1 MDAIVTGI
9 IGAVIALVI
18 ALALVPTVI
27 SSTNDAAENATGPT
41 KTLLLLVPLVFVA
54 GLVVLVIYMF
64 MTKKGVGKK

>member
-1 MDAIVTGI
+1 MDKIVTGI

-27 SSTNDAAENATGPT
+27 SSTNEAAHNATGAT
-41 KTLLLLVPLVFVA
+41 ATLLYLVPLVFVA

-64 MTKKGVGKK
+64 MTKKPGQ